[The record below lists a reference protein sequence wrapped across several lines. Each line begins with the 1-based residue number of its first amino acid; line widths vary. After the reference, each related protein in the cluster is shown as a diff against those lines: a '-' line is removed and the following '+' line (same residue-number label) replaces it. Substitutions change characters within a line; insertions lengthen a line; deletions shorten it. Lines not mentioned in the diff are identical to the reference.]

1 MTDTDRQSGLVFAY
15 QLDGKGGGKLLG
27 WDEVRSWKPGQGALW
42 LHLDYQCQDSQHWLA
57 EDSGLDPITLEGLL
71 ESDPR
76 PRAVCS
82 DAGLQLILRGVN
94 RNEGAEPEDM
104 VSVRIWVES
113 QRIITLRHRKIMA
126 VKDVKERI
134 ARRRGPKRVG
144 QCVVALIDSI
154 LDGLALVSDELDDA
168 VARLEDQVLAAERGE
183 LRRGLAD
190 WRRRA
195 IALKRYIAPERDVLS
210 RLDGERATWLTEI
223 DRLQLRELA
232 NRMTR
237 ILEDLDAARD
247 QAAVTQEEV
256 QNQLSELTNKRLYVL
271 SVVAAIFLPL
281 GMVVGLWGVNVGGIP
296 MQDNPH
302 GFVIITGALVGL
314 LGLELILFR
323 AMRWL

>member
-1 MTDTDRQSGLVFAY
+1 MTDLERQSGLLFAY
-15 QLDGKGGGKLLG
+15 RLDGKGGGTRLD
-27 WDEVRSWKPGQGALW
+27 WDEVGAWKPGKGALW
-42 LHLDYQCQDSQHWLA
+42 LHLDYQCDDSQRWLT
-57 EDSGLDPITLEGLL
+57 EDSGLDAITLEGLL

-76 PRAVCS
+76 PRSVCS
-82 DAGLQLILRGVN
+82 DTGLQLILRGVN
-94 RNEGAEPEDM
+94 HNAGAQPEDM

-113 QRIITLRHRKIMA
+113 QRIITLRHRKITA
-126 VKDVKERI
+126 VKEVRERI
-134 ARRRGPKRVG
+134 ARRQGPKRVG

-154 LDGLALVSDELDDA
+154 LDSLALVSDQLDDA
-168 VARLEDQVLAAERGE
+168 VAKLEDQVLASERTE

-210 RLDGERATWLTEI
+210 RLDGEPATWLTEI

-271 SVVAAIFLPL
+271 SVVAAVFLPL
-281 GMVVGLWGVNVGGIP
+281 GMVTGLWGVNVGGIP
-296 MQDNPH
+296 MQDHPL
-302 GFVIITGALVGL
+302 GFVIITATLVVL

-323 AMRWL
+323 ALRWL